1 MEIRLTSYAVL
12 LKIAN
17 CYPTN
22 QKSMKKMRK
31 FTVGAFTLIELLVV
45 IAIIAI
51 LAGLLLPALAK
62 AKAKAVRIK
71 CTSNLKQVGLAFR
84 IWEGDNNDTFPQMLL
99 GSTTLPG
106 TTALTAVPNSATGV
120 PEPGMY
126 QVFMVMSNELNNPNV
141 IICPA
146 ESDRTAATNLGSDL
160 INAQKRDTV
169 CSFFVGL
176 NAQDTQ
182 PQMFLAGDRNIGS
195 DTTQPVSSTAGGPNS
210 YSPFNVTSPPSQGWG
225 VALGTN
231 LASAPLNGQNFGWN
245 LKLHTSAGNVT
256 LADGSVQGFSESA
269 LKAAL
274 NHSGDNNSPAN
285 VLLFP

>member
-1 MEIRLTSYAVL
+1 
-12 LKIAN
+12 
-17 CYPTN
+17 
-22 QKSMKKMRK
+22 MKKMRK

-99 GSTTLPG
+99 GPTSASLPG
-106 TTALTAVPNSATGV
+106 TTALTAVTAGAGV
-120 PEPGMY
+120 TEPAMF

-160 INAQKRDTV
+160 INATSGRDTK

-195 DTTQPVSSTAGGPNS
+195 DTTQAIANTPGGPNS
-210 YSPFNVTSPPSQGWG
+210 YSPFNVTSGVSQGWG
-225 VALGTN
+225 VAIGTN
-231 LASAPLNGQNFGWN
+231 LASAPLNGPNFGWN

-256 LADGSVQGFSESA
+256 LADGSVQGFSQSG
-269 LKAAL
+269 LKAAF